1 MSDQIVLEQLK
12 RGRAYLME
20 HNWIRGQLANALDQP
35 EGVCAWG
42 ALTHGN
48 MSAYSFDIHNA
59 LDTLGAAAQEAH
71 FVPYFANTTA
81 LVSYNDLIARD
92 KQDVVSLFDAA
103 IIKLEAKILS
113 ESETFSIV

>member
-1 MSDQIVLEQLK
+1 MSDRIVLEQLK

-20 HNWIRGQLANALDQP
+20 HNWIKGQLGTALDQP

-42 ALTHGN
+42 ALTYGN
-48 MSAYSFDIHNA
+48 MSAYSFDINDSVDA
-59 LDTLGAAAQEAH
+59 LGAEAQKAH
-71 FVPYFANTTA
+71 FVPYFANVTA
-81 LVSYNDLIARD
+81 LVSYNDNVAKS